1 MATHATI
8 AQINRRLSQVCLSP
22 AGSFAYDPHPL
33 LHAVPTVFAGEI
45 SSLPDSPTPVLAVDF
60 QIQRCAR
67 RCSVTE
73 KEFQPGEIFYSVLLA
88 DGAEIIRQDF
98 SKDAWEGAP
107 EDSLGWWKSCMP
119 AATGKKIG
127 WAPNDV
133 MLEFFHE
140 LADKPEKED
149 LRYVLTLLL
158 IRRRVMRLEETES
171 QADQREELVV
181 YCSRQEET
189 YRVPVVHP
197 GPARSRE
204 IQDELANLLLANTE

>member
-1 MATHATI
+1 M
-8 AQINRRLSQVCLSP
+8 CLSP
-22 AGSFAYDPHPL
+22 TALFAYDPHPL
-33 LHAVPTVFAGEI
+33 SPAVRTVFGGEI
-45 SSLPDSPTPVLAVDF
+45 SSLPDSPTPLLAVDF

-119 AATGKKIG
+119 ASTGKKIG

-158 IRRRVMRLEETES
+158 IRRRVMRLEETEP
-171 QADQREELVV
+171 QDDHREELVV
-181 YCSRQEET
+181 YCSRREAT

-197 GPARSRE
+197 DPSRSRE